1 MVCFHSFYIIIFFSN
16 ISFLCFIVFLGG
28 SCNPTRW
35 RKEIVIPELK
45 RHGITY
51 YNPQVEHWGPQLIE
65 LESYAKQNS
74 EILFFVVDNQTRA
87 IASMIEVAFLASAQR
102 KLILVVN
109 DLPGP
114 KCKIVNDELS
124 VE

>member
-1 MVCFHSFYIIIFFSN
+1 M
-16 ISFLCFIVFLGG
+16 
-28 SCNPTRW
+28 
-35 RKEIVIPELK
+35 IPELK
-45 RHGITY
+45 RLGITY
-51 YNPQVEHWGPQLIE
+51 YNPRVEHWRPELIE

-87 IASMIEVAFLASAQR
+87 IASMIEVAFIASTHR
-102 KLILVVN
+102 KLILVIN

-124 VE
+124 LE

>member
-1 MVCFHSFYIIIFFSN
+1 M
-16 ISFLCFIVFLGG
+16 
-28 SCNPTRW
+28 
-35 RKEIVIPELK
+35 VIPELK

-51 YNPQVEHWGPQLIE
+51 YNPQVEQWGPELIE
-65 LESYAKQNS
+65 LECYAKQNS

-87 IASMIEVAFLASAQR
+87 IASMIEVAFLAATNR
-102 KLILVVN
+102 KLILVIN

-124 VE
+124 LE